1 MISSDVEMKV
11 EREDGSDGESDAES
25 NYDET
30 DLGLHDDISAQLIAA
45 GPVGLAAAAA
55 IATGMTENEH
65 GCDWMTMI
73 SMITPGQNYRGNR
86 ITRFFFI
93 RT

>member
-1 MISSDVEMKV
+1 MMISSDVEMKV

-30 DLGLHDDISAQLIAA
+30 DLGLNDDVSAQLIAA

-65 GCDWMTMI
+65 G
-73 SMITPGQNYRGNR
+73 PAL
-86 ITRFFFI
+86 
-93 RT
+93 